1 MALGATQSEVMTLV
15 LRRGAALIAV
25 GSAIGLA
32 GAAVVTRLAGNVLF
46 EVGPLDPLSL
56 IGATALLV
64 GVALAANWLS
74 ARRAAGVEPGRAL
87 RTE

>member
-1 MALGATQSEVMTLV
+1 MTGLNDQGTRLAGQACLSIAL
-15 LRRGAALIAV
+15 

-32 GAAVVTRLAGNVLF
+32 GAAVVTRLARNVLF

-56 IGATALLV
+56 VGATALLV
-64 GVALAANWLS
+64 GVALAASWLP
-74 ARRAAGVEPGRAL
+74 ARRAAGVEPAQAL